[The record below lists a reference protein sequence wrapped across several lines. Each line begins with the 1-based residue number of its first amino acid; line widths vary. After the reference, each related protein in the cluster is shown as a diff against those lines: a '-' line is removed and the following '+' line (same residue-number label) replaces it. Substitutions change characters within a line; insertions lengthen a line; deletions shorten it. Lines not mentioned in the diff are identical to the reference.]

1 MLYPAYV
8 KIAFEVRW
16 AIDGR
21 ELDAR
26 LLPLLRAIAAHGSLN
41 QAVRELTLSY
51 RHAWGMLGELETA
64 LGEPLVRLERGRGAR
79 LTALGERFL
88 ATQDALAARVA
99 PLLDEQ
105 AEATARALTGLRA
118 PGGSRVTVS
127 ASHDLALGRL
137 RDALAGSRA
146 CRLDLHF
153 QGSLDC
159 LAALS
164 AGRCDFAGFHVP
176 DLPGRNL
183 LLAQYL
189 PHLKGRSL
197 RVIHFVTR
205 QQGLMVAAGNPLGLG
220 RLADLARM
228 RARFVNRQLGSGTRL
243 AFDHLLAAGGI
254 AATQITGYEVEEFT
268 HVAVAATIASG
279 MADAG
284 FGIEAAARQHGLGFV
299 PLMTERYFLAAREA
313 TLKRPGPRALLA
325 AVEGA
330 AFRKILRDL
339 PGYSAAAS
347 MTPQVPP
354 AALAAAN
361 PVKSGA

>member
-1 MLYPAYV
+1 M
-8 KIAFEVRW
+8 KIAFGVRW
-16 AIDGR
+16 SIDGR

-26 LLPLLRAIAAHGSLN
+26 LLPVLRAIAAHGSLN
-41 QAVRELTLSY
+41 QAVRELGLSY
-51 RHAWGMLGELETA
+51 RHAWGMLGELESA
-64 LGEPLVRLERGRGAR
+64 IGEPLVRLERGRGAQ
-79 LTALGERFL
+79 LTAVGERFL
-88 ATQDALAARVA
+88 ATQDALAARIE

-105 AEATARALTGLRA
+105 AEATARELTGQRPA
-118 PGGSRVTVS
+118 GDSGVTMR
-127 ASHDLALGRL
+127 ASHDLALARL

-176 DLPGRNL
+176 DLPGRSL

-189 PHLKGRSL
+189 PSLKGRSL

-205 QQGLMVAAGNPLGLG
+205 QQGLMVRAGNPLRLG
-220 RLADLARM
+220 RLADLP
-228 RARFVNRQLGSGTRL
+228 RARARLVNRQPGSGTRL
-243 AFDHLLAAGGI
+243 AFDHLLAAEGI
-254 AATQITGYEVEEFT
+254 PPAQITGYEVEEFT
-268 HVAVAATIASG
+268 HAAVAATVASG

-299 PLMTERYFLAAREA
+299 PLMSERYFLAARAA

-325 AVEGA
+325 AIEGA
-330 AFRKILRDL
+330 AFREILRGL
-339 PGYSAAAS
+339 PGYAAAAS
-347 MTPQVPP
+347 MTPQRPP
-354 AALAAAN
+354 AALAATN